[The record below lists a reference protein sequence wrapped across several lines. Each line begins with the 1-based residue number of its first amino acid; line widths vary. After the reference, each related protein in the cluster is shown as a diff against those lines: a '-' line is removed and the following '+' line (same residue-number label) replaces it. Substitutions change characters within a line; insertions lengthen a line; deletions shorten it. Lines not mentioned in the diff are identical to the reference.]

1 MSGVVKY
8 YYHSATSNPRTTMHA
23 ALACVGQTLLRL
35 YPTVYTSEDRLV
47 YKLRDARIMTY
58 YHLKWDVEFATEEQA
73 VAAAKTA
80 FSHDAERAKRKQAE
94 RADCDETS
102 I

>member
-1 MSGVVKY
+1 MSDSIKY

-23 ALACVGQTLLRL
+23 ALACVGQALLRL
-35 YPTVYTSEDRLV
+35 YPTVYTSEDRLA
-47 YKLRDARIMTY
+47 YKLTDARIMTY
-58 YHLKWDVEFATEEQA
+58 HHLKWGVDFAAEEQA

-80 FSHDAERAKRKQAE
+80 FRHHEERAKRKQEEMAG
-94 RADCDETS
+94 CDETS